1 MQCTEMIVE
10 QMNKFEKVKQT
21 VITISRMT
29 LKEIEVFVKH
39 FLSRRST
46 EELTNN
52 LWPEASNDI
61 QGT

>member
-1 MQCTEMIVE
+1 MVVE

-39 FLSRRST
+39 FLSRRSIRKT
-46 EELTNN
+46 HQQSL
-52 LWPEASNDI
+52 A
-61 QGT
+61 